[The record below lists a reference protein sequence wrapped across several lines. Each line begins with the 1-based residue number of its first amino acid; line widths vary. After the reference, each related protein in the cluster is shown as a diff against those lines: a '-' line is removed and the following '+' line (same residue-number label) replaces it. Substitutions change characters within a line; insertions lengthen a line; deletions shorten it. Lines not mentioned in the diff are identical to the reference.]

1 MFSLRKRGGLSIS
14 QIPTSIG
21 DLSRLPRSPHREVFT
36 VRPNYSEMEMA
47 DQLEPLDSSTSLC
60 FLLDFFHMYYI
71 PLIILLGL
79 VGNLLSCVVFLKT
92 QLRMRSSSYYLAALS
107 IADSGFLV
115 TLFLVWLNSTVD
127 WQVFNKEGWCETLVY
142 VSAVCS
148 SLSIWLIVAFTVER
162 YIAFRYPLH
171 RPYICTVE
179 RAKSITLVLVL
190 VAMLLHMYAF
200 FFAGVVL
207 GEDGDEYCDLKIEH
221 LEAMRIISIVDS
233 IISLIAPIVG
243 IIVMNTMIVKNLL
256 LFRRL
261 LARNRAGPSNTESE
275 HNDVND
281 HTYVNDIPVSPARDF
296 SISCACDSTCCSYI
310 QLVTTGCLLV
320 HFKAH
325 VYRHTFSNGVCGAP
339 SYHDCTSGLHHDRS

>member
-1 MFSLRKRGGLSIS
+1 MFSFRKRGGLSIS
-14 QIPTSIG
+14 QIPMSIG
-21 DLSRLPRSPHREVFT
+21 DLSRFPRSLHREAIT
-36 VRPNYSEMEMA
+36 VRPNSSEMEMA
-47 DQLEPLDSSTSLC
+47 EQLDNTQDGSTPSLC

-79 VGNLLSCVVFLKT
+79 VGNLLSCIVFLKT
-92 QLRMRSSSYYLAALS
+92 QLRTRSSSYYLAALS

-115 TLFLVWLNSTVD
+115 TLFLVWLNSTVG

-142 VSAVCS
+142 VSSVCS

-200 FFAGVVL
+200 FFAGVVKT
-207 GEDGDEYCDLKIEH
+207 EEGDEFCDLRIEH
-221 LEAMRIISIVDS
+221 LEAMRIISIIDS

-261 LARNRAGPSNTESE
+261 LARNRAEPSNTESE

-281 HTYVNDIPVSPARDF
+281 HTYVNDIPVGLTHGF
-296 SISCACDSTCCSYI
+296 
-310 QLVTTGCLLV
+310 LVGCTRESMCIPV
-320 HFKAH
+320 
-325 VYRHTFSNGVCGAP
+325 
-339 SYHDCTSGLHHDRS
+339 